1 MIWYRQSKTKDGAS
15 GSCTRVQLPVCVS
28 LHFLLPMPC
37 SEFLKLG
44 GHLLTTVCAQCQDIF
59 VITIAWA
66 QHTSSL
72 IIFVPSVMFWL
83 PTFPSI

>member
-44 GHLLTTVCAQCQDIF
+44 GHLLTTVCAQCRRYFCNYNCLGTTHVQFDYLR
-59 VITIAWA
+59 
-66 QHTSSL
+66 S
-72 IIFVPSVMFWL
+72 
-83 PTFPSI
+83 